1 MELKPEENPYADTFV
16 MRDDPFR
23 TEEEDRERMRL
34 RYALCRSGFGLL
46 AFALILATFTSV
58 AWLWTLF
65 FGGRLFGWLIVS
77 PYWHWINAPIVWA
90 SLIGVYLLWG
100 RWKQPAWQNRVG
112 VLLLMCIADVGL
124 WFMDHAKDFGLPR
137 AKFEWLRM
145 HLGQGLGWA
154 EFIIIASLACGL
166 LAHLGVERA
175 GDAAKSTRALCLTG
189 AFIFAI
195 RFLGCTD
202 WNSPDLG
209 RRPMKNE
216 LEWML
221 ITIGIDMLWATI
233 LIQVTA
239 MTVAATR
246 RAARA
251 VTELKDEAHLDH
263 FPRRDD
269 DFFSNPHGKQSPG
282 QWDDFG

>member
-23 TEEEDRERMRL
+23 TAEEDRERMRM

-46 AFALILATFTSV
+46 AFALIIATFSTVVS
-58 AWLWTLF
+58 LWTLF
-65 FGGRLFGWLIVS
+65 FGRQLFGWLIFS
-77 PYWHWINAPIVWA
+77 PYWRWINAPIVWA

-100 RWKQPAWQNRVG
+100 RWKQPAWQNRAG
-112 VLLLMCIADVGL
+112 LLLLMSLFDAGL
-124 WFMDHAKDFGLPR
+124 WLMDHAGDFGLPT
-137 AKFEWLRM
+137 AKFGWIRS

-154 EFIIIASLACGL
+154 EFIVIASLACGF

-189 AFIFAI
+189 AFIWAI
-195 RFLGCTD
+195 LFLACTN
-202 WNSPDLG
+202 WFSPELE

-216 LEWML
+216 IEWIL
-221 ITIGIDMLWATI
+221 VSIGIEMLWATI

-246 RAARA
+246 RASRA
-251 VTELKDEAHLDH
+251 VAELRQEAHFDH
-263 FPRRDD
+263 FPPRDD
-269 DFFSNPHGKQSPG
+269 DFFSDPQGKQSRGP
-282 QWDDFG
+282 WDDFA